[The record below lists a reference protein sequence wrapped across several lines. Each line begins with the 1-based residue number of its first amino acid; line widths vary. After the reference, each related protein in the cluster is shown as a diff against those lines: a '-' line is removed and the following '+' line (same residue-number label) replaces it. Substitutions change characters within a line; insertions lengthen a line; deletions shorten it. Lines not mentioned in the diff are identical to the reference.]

1 MEKISIGIGQRNYGY
16 KRLVYGLPVEGVRYA
31 KGIYVP
37 WNRLG
42 SGSRLYNTYYFLPYP
57 KFDLLHLWNGVL
69 LNRRP
74 FVTTFESWLPRVFD
88 GRRGWYYRL
97 CLERLMSDDCRKFF
111 AMSDFARQFFLWQNR
126 DLMDPSEL
134 LNKVEV
140 MYGGVPVHAHAL
152 EHRLERLQ
160 NQPEGVLRAC
170 FIGHEFF
177 RKGGL
182 PIIRAFDRL
191 ARELPN
197 VKLIAVSRLGGDY
210 ASHET
215 RTGEARATLQ
225 QASWAEWHEALPH
238 HEVMRLIEQSG
249 RRASAFA
256 GRHVR
261 LVGARSNE
269 PGFASC
275 GH

>member
-1 MEKISIGIGQRNYGY
+1 MTEKISIGIGQRDYSY
-16 KRLVYGLPVEGVRYA
+16 KRLVYGLPVEGARYA

-160 NQPEGVLRAC
+160 NQPEGVLRVC

-191 ARELPN
+191 ARELAD
-197 VKLIAVSRLGGDY
+197 VKLIVVSRLGGGTMQV
-210 ASHET
+210 T
-215 RTGEARATLQ
+215 RRVPAKRE
-225 QASWAEWHEALPH
+225 
-238 HEVMRLIEQSG
+238 
-249 RRASAFA
+249 
-256 GRHVR
+256 RHYN
-261 LVGARSNE
+261 GHPGPNGTKRSRITR
-269 PGFASC
+269 SC
-275 GH
+275 D